1 MLNVQKNHFKLS
13 TSFRQ
18 IFYEALILREYISQY
33 DDDNNN
39 DNNDIDNDFLAY
51 IRQ

>member
-13 TSFRQ
+13 ISFRQ

-33 DDDNNN
+33 DDNNN
-39 DNNDIDNDFLAY
+39 DNNDNDNDFIAY
-51 IRQ
+51 IQQ